1 MKRTEIL
8 LKEILQEAKAT
19 RKLLE
24 RVPLEKGEYKPHEKS
39 MSLSRLAT
47 HVAEIPGWWKEC
59 FINNELDFSVGDF
72 KPKVFN
78 NTAELLAFYDDLMQ
92 KATIILQNTD
102 DSELDNMW
110 TMRNGEQIYFT
121 MPKFDVVRTWCM
133 NHWYHHRAQ
142 LTVYLR
148 MLEVPLP
155 SIYGPSADDMG
166 S

>member
-1 MKRTEIL
+1 MKKTEVL

-24 RVPLEKGEYKPHEKS
+24 RVPLEKGDYKPHEKS

-59 FINNELDFSVGDF
+59 FIHNELDFSVGDF

-78 NTAELLAFYDDLMQ
+78 TTDELLSFFDDLME
-92 KATIILQNTD
+92 KATVILQNAD

-110 TMRNGEQIYFT
+110 TMRNGEQVYFT

-142 LTVYLR
+142 LSVYLR
-148 MLEVPLP
+148 MLDVPLP